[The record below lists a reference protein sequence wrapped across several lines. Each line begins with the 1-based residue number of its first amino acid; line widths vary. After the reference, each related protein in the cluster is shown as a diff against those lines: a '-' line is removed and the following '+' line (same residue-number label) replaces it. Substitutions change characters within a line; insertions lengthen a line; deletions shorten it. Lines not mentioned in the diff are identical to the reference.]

1 MPNIFDQFWFTG
13 YESAYFNSDMGLYQ
27 EYLGALEEL
36 KVKKLRGIVSQDS
49 EIAPENQLVYNEA
62 TTRLMDYDSY
72 LNNLGTNIWE
82 RYAQIHPLMNPPV
95 NNVPDRT
102 NAVTSAVE
110 LNISDQP
117 MVPGGQSATLTNND
131 SNQPNDGVN
140 DITTQ
145 PKVEQWN
152 ARYKNLIIEIANSSP
167 ERREQLIR
175 EHQPELNKFQDS
187 KINVKNDLEY
197 LRNVQDHLNAKL
209 AGRDSAF
216 VKNFYYNVEII
227 SGPTNT
233 AFVDAECSDE
243 DSELGYTL
251 EPNENN
257 VLWRVNSAG
266 IPHPDDLDKFFEQK
280 RVIQLA
286 FNKTVE
292 ESTLEPEIRAMTPQE
307 SFQWGFSRNASL
319 VPFLA
324 TDAASTELKD
334 VQGLSKTETNYRHYS
349 LREIID
355 TGLLLSPLGP
365 EVKLAGVLGLGLKEI
380 NVLSK
385 GSSKAEELAQFA
397 KLNEV
402 KQLPVNFDKILE
414 FSGGNMDLAKRL
426 LLSTKEALP
435 GKTIPELVETFKLTE
450 TPAVGSLS
458 GYQTRIWYKW
468 QESLIGSRLDY
479 SKPLEEVARDAF
491 NMRNSLRTT
500 AREAMTDTEWSKY
513 LMSQERNKTFEQL
526 VEENMGKGL
535 SGDALW
541 NKIIE
546 SSMKSRD
553 YVDKLFDL

>member
-1 MPNIFDQFWFTG
+1 VPNIFDQFWFTG

-216 VKNFYYNVEII
+216 VKNFYYNVETI

-243 DSELGYTL
+243 DSKLGYTL

-292 ESTLEPEIRAMTPQE
+292 ESTLEPKIRAMTPQE
-307 SFQWGFSRNASL
+307 SFQWGGTPL
-319 VPFLA
+319 IPFFA
-324 TDAASTELKD
+324 TGAASTELKAVQGSSNAGDSGSRLTDADREAGYIQVLLNDGLTYVRVRNEDGRWMIHLDD
-334 VQGLSKTETNYRHYS
+334 VQLAQDINNSVAKGML
-349 LREIID
+349 
-355 TGLLLSPLGP
+355 
-365 EVKLAGVLGLGLKEI
+365 LAGIIPGILKGVWSGAKSAYNAITQE
-380 NVLSK
+380 
-385 GSSKAEELAQFA
+385 SSKAAEGILKGSVDGLTAAEKKVVGDLVSQGKTVEIIPKTTQAKTPDFFVDAVKTELKTLQNPNTGTGMKRIQEGFEQGAEKVIIDARESGLTSSQAQEMINRA
-397 KLNEV
+397 LGKYPGG
-402 KQLPVNFDKILE
+402 QLPGRVEIWTGE
-414 FSGGNMDLAKRL
+414 GII
-426 LLSTKEALP
+426 TY
-435 GKTIPELVETFKLTE
+435 IP
-450 TPAVGSLS
+450 
-458 GYQTRIWYKW
+458 
-468 QESLIGSRLDY
+468 
-479 SKPLEEVARDAF
+479 
-491 NMRNSLRTT
+491 
-500 AREAMTDTEWSKY
+500 
-513 LMSQERNKTFEQL
+513 
-526 VEENMGKGL
+526 
-535 SGDALW
+535 
-541 NKIIE
+541 
-546 SSMKSRD
+546 
-553 YVDKLFDL
+553 

>member
-1 MPNIFDQFWFTG
+1 VPNIFDQFWFTG

-216 VKNFYYNVEII
+216 VKNFYYNVETI

-243 DSELGYTL
+243 DSKLGYTL

-292 ESTLEPEIRAMTPQE
+292 ESTLEPKIRAMTPQE
-307 SFQWGFSRNASL
+307 SFQWGGTPL
-319 VPFLA
+319 IPFFA
-324 TDAASTELKD
+324 TGAASTELKA
-334 VQGLSKTETNYRHYS
+334 VQGSSN
-349 LREIID
+349 
-355 TGLLLSPLGP
+355 
-365 EVKLAGVLGLGLKEI
+365 AGD
-380 NVLSK
+380 S
-385 GSSKAEELAQFA
+385 
-397 KLNEV
+397 
-402 KQLPVNFDKILE
+402 
-414 FSGGNMDLAKRL
+414 
-426 LLSTKEALP
+426 
-435 GKTIPELVETFKLTE
+435 
-450 TPAVGSLS
+450 
-458 GYQTRIWYKW
+458 
-468 QESLIGSRLDY
+468 GSRLTDADREAGY
-479 SKPLEEVARDAF
+479 IQVLLNDGLTYVRVRNEDGRWMIHLDDVQLAQDINNSVAKGMLLAGIIPGILKGVWSGAKSAYNALTQESSKVVTGARDIPYTEWEKLEIQSKQMY
-491 NMRNSLRTT
+491 NEIRNSPTDISTIAKNTGMSEARVQRIKNHLFNNEHILWDGVRKFDPDFDIAQAWKRLESGTHTENDIRLLNHELFESKFEGIFKTNYDISHEATLKSGRT
-500 AREAMTDTEWSKY
+500 W
-513 LMSQERNKTFEQL
+513 FP
-526 VEENMGKGL
+526 EE
-535 SGDALW
+535 
-541 NKIIE
+541 
-546 SSMKSRD
+546 
-553 YVDKLFDL
+553 